1 MRAGQGLPGSIEI
14 KKRYARS
21 IIAREPPHQ
30 PSSCDANA
38 PADLQPADLDTM
50 AQEGEDIRSEIHDQR
65 QLGYAVL
72 KQVLKTEEVQELLDH
87 YHRLRELDPANH
99 DAFGSAETLGWFQVS
114 PRVPGHRALRTKLEQ
129 IVHKANQ
136 RLSVLQA
143 DQPIDLQIAKKC
155 VHLKCKRTR
164 LYGASGVPPS
174 RAQGAEGAMGP
185 GRTQES

>member
-1 MRAGQGLPGSIEI
+1 MRAGKALPGSIEI
-14 KKRYARS
+14 KKKVREIHHRAR
-21 IIAREPPHQ
+21 PHQ

-50 AQEGEDIRSEIHDQR
+50 AQEGEDIRSEIYDQR

-114 PRVPGHRALRTKLEQ
+114 PRVPGHRALRTKFEQ
-129 IVHKANQ
+129 I
-136 RLSVLQA
+136 
-143 DQPIDLQIAKKC
+143 
-155 VHLKCKRTR
+155 
-164 LYGASGVPPS
+164 LY
-174 RAQGAEGAMGP
+174 
-185 GRTQES
+185 